1 MTKDEIDRLAAEL
14 EKQLEELDSKRIEI
28 QEKIRN
34 LSHQRK
40 AFTVAENAFS
50 QSLDR
55 PLSEISSV
63 SQKIALFRS
72 FFKGRED
79 LYAQRWESTKTGK
92 TGYQPVCKHDWI
104 RGICRK
110 PEIKCGNCAARE
122 FVPISDNVIHRHLF
136 GFVAADHNARRTRK
150 DFVIGVYPLLQNE
163 TCWFLAAD
171 FDKESWKTD
180 VSAFRSTCRRFNVPS
195 AVERSRSGN
204 GAHAWIFFSEPIPA
218 ISARR
223 LGSFLLTETLDERPE
238 IGLDS
243 YDRLIPNQDTLPDG
257 GLGSLIA
264 LPLQYTAIEKGNC
277 VFIDENYLPFS
288 DQWLF
293 LATLPKMVR
302 EEVEHIVAE
311 AHRKGKII
319 GIRLPM
325 AEEEDEEPWKAL
337 PSRRRKEID
346 ISGPLPEKVIIR
358 KGDLIYIDKEDLP
371 AILRSRLFS
380 LAAFQNPEF
389 YKAQA
394 MRFSTYGKPR
404 IISCAEDFVNHI
416 GLPRGCLE
424 EAVELFRS
432 LKIDID
438 VIDERYPGIPIEC
451 EFLGML
457 RPEQEAAVNSL
468 LEHDTGVLAAA
479 TAFGKTVVA
488 AKVMAHRAVNTLV
501 LVHRRQLLDQWI
513 AQLME
518 FLDLKTEEIGSLG
531 SGKRKLSK
539 IVDIAI
545 IQSLCRKGIV
555 DDIVGEYGHLVVDE
569 CHHIPAVSFEQVLR
583 KCKSKY
589 ILGLS
594 ATVTRKD
601 GHHPIIFMQCGPV
614 RFRVGAKQGTQAHPF
629 QHRVVLRNTKFTFVP
644 SKDTKLSIHEIY
656 DALMTDEARNELIFE
671 DILKSIAE
679 DKRSPILITERRRHL
694 EMFAERF
701 RPFVR
706 NIVVFKGGMG
716 QRQRQKIREQLNSIK
731 DDDER
736 LLIAT
741 GKYLGEGFDDARLD
755 TLFLTLPISWKG
767 TLAQYAG
774 RLHRSHYNKKEVRI
788 YDYVDLKV
796 PMLERMYK
804 RRLQGYRA
812 IGYEIE

>member
-14 EKQLEELDSKRIEI
+14 ENQLKDLDSKRKEI
-28 QEKIRN
+28 QEKI
-34 LSHQRK
+34 SHLALQRK
-40 AFTVAENAFS
+40 AFTVAENTSS
-50 QSLDR
+50 QSLAR
-55 PLSEISSV
+55 PVSEISSV
-63 SQKIALFRS
+63 SQKIGLFRS
-72 FFKGRED
+72 LFKGRED
-79 LYAQRWESTKTGK
+79 LYAQRWESIKTGK
-92 TGYQPVCKHDWI
+92 TGYQPVCKNDWI

-110 PEIKCGNCAARE
+110 PVIKCGNCAARE

-136 GFVAADHNARRTRK
+136 GFVAADRIARRTRK

-171 FDKESWKTD
+171 FDKESWRAD
-180 VSAFRSTCRRFNVPS
+180 VSAFRDVCLRFKVPL

-204 GAHAWIFFSEPIPA
+204 GAHAWIFFSEPIPVVF
-218 ISARR
+218 ARR

-238 IGLDS
+238 MGLDS

-257 GLGSLIA
+257 GLGNLIA
-264 LPLQYTAIEKGNC
+264 LPLQYTAMGKGNC
-277 VFIDENYLPFS
+277 VFIDENYIPFS
-288 DQWLF
+288 DQWHF
-293 LATLPKMVR
+293 LATLPKIGR
-302 EEVEHIVAE
+302 EEVERVIEE
-311 AHRKGKII
+311 ARRRNKII

-325 AEEEDEEPWKAL
+325 TDEEGEEPWKAL
-337 PSRRRKEID
+337 PSRRRKVD

-358 KGDLIYIDKEDLP
+358 KGDLIYIDKEGLP
-371 AILRSRLFS
+371 PILRSRLVS

-394 MRFSTYGKPR
+394 MRLSTYGKPR
-404 IISCAEDFVNHI
+404 VISCAEDFVNHI

-451 EFLGML
+451 DFRGTL

-488 AKVMAHRAVNTLV
+488 AKVIAERAVNTLV

-518 FLDLKTEEIGSLG
+518 FLDLKTEEIGFIG
-531 SGKRKLSK
+531 SGKHKPSKL
-539 IVDIAI
+539 VDIAI
-545 IQSLCRKGIV
+545 IQSLYRKGIV
-555 DDIVGEYGHLVVDE
+555 DDVVGEYGHLVVDE
-569 CHHIPAVSFEQVLR
+569 CHHIPAASFEQVAR

-589 ILGLS
+589 VLGLS

-629 QHRVVLRNTKFTFVP
+629 QHRVVLRNTKFTLMP
-644 SKDTKLSIHEIY
+644 SKDAKLHIHEVY
-656 DALMTDEARNELIFE
+656 HALMTDEARNKMIFD
-671 DILKSIAE
+671 DIVRSIAE
-679 DKRSPILITERRRHL
+679 DKRSPILITERREHL

-716 QRQRQKIREQLNSIK
+716 ERQRQKIREQLNSIG

-774 RLHRSHYNKKEVRI
+774 RLHRLHYNKKEVRI

-796 PMLERMYK
+796 PVLERMYK